1 MLASIHPLGERA
13 RNRSWGVTVSAY
25 LVGSAAGG
33 ALVGALLGT
42 TGLALRDVAGL
53 GPRLLAALAALACLA
68 GLAFDL
74 RLGGLRTPTVR
85 RQVDDEWL
93 SRYRSWV
100 YGGGFG
106 FQLGMGVVTIVTTA
120 SIYVVFALATLSASP
135 AGGTVVGLTFGMA
148 RGVVILS
155 TARIHDPARLRQ
167 AHRRLNRWGQRSYR
181 LAVVAQ
187 VAVAVAVL
195 TGVVRGR
202 EGQWLL

>member
-33 ALVGALLGT
+33 ALVGALLGGV
-42 TGLALRDVAGL
+42 GLALRHVAGL
-53 GPRLLAALAALACLA
+53 GPVLLGALAAVACAA
-68 GLAFDL
+68 GVALDL
-74 RLGGLRTPTVR
+74 RLGGLRTPTVH

-100 YGGGFG
+100 YGGSFG

-120 SIYVVFALATLSASP
+120 SIYVVFALALLSASP
-135 AGGTVVGLTFGMA
+135 GSGAIIGLTFGLA

-155 TARIHDPARLRQ
+155 TARVHDPARLRQ
-167 AHRRLNRWGQRSYR
+167 VHRRLHDWGPHSYR
-181 LAVVAQ
+181 LAVAAQ
-187 VAVAVAVL
+187 VLVAVAVTA
-195 TGVVRGR
+195 GVVQGR
-202 EGQWLL
+202 DGPWLL